1 MRGAI
6 QDTPNL
12 HANHTFERGSRKMA
26 KRKASTPTGVKK
38 EKLSKSAAALARKN
52 PLFKEMAEKHGESS
66 LQARWALDDF

>member
-1 MRGAI
+1 
-6 QDTPNL
+6 
-12 HANHTFERGSRKMA
+12 MA